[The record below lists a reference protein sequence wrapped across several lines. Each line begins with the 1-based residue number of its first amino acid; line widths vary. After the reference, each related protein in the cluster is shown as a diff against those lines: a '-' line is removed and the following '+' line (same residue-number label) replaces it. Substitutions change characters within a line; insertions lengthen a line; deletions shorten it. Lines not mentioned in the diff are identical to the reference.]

1 MRTLSEIIV
10 KKDYTVKQ
18 KARPFLDQNNPVIQ
32 KGLRFFFVFL
42 LTAAGLGD
50 WKTLNN
56 MIGGL
61 PKAIAVGVLCITVAY
76 AIIFPDLKRLKRM
89 KGPALIYM
97 SLVAALLLWSMV
109 IWILNYMN

>member
-61 PKAIAVGVLCITVAY
+61 PKAIAVSGVPYFIKPDDRCGGDELLFCIRRIECAPPPVLY
-76 AIIFPDLKRLKRM
+76 AEM
-89 KGPALIYM
+89 EA
-97 SLVAALLLWSMV
+97 
-109 IWILNYMN
+109 

>member
-1 MRTLSEIIV
+1 M
-10 KKDYTVKQ
+10 
-18 KARPFLDQNNPVIQ
+18 DQNNPVIQ

-61 PKAIAVGVLCITVAY
+61 PKAIAVGALCITVAY

-89 KGPALIYM
+89 KGPALFYM

-109 IWILNYMN
+109 IWI

>member
-61 PKAIAVGVLCITVAY
+61 PKAIAAG
-76 AIIFPDLKRLKRM
+76 IICMTSGICDHFSGSETLQ
-89 KGPALIYM
+89 
-97 SLVAALLLWSMV
+97 SS
-109 IWILNYMN
+109 